1 MVNYSALD
9 IKVHADKKE
18 VDKMFKSK
26 KFKRFLIVSIIFF
39 SVFSVT
45 FSIGIFNNPNFN
57 ILDFC
62 TNLAS
67 ELLGLVIALVIVDSY
82 ISTKREYRQEKSEQP
97 VDQAADVT
105 KINNGFEVI
114 NNNDPG
120 TVKSISTVR
129 DKQTGVQYLLV
140 IHEYGS
146 GLTPLLDNEGKPIID
161 EQTKDQE

>member
-1 MVNYSALD
+1 
-9 IKVHADKKE
+9 
-18 VDKMFKSK
+18 MFKSK

-97 VDQAADVT
+97 VDVT

-114 NNNDPG
+114 DNNDPG

-140 IHEYGS
+140 VHEYGS
-146 GLTPLLDNEGKPIID
+146 GLTPLLDKEGKPIID